1 MSLRPI
7 NVDFPEK
14 WAQIKG
20 TLESVISLSKVTRA
34 EWNERFSDVYSVCT
48 SSQDGLDEKLY
59 KETKAFFEQH
69 TKNLYCNIFMHSK
82 KNLLND
88 YHDNWVKYKT
98 GARFI
103 NLLYRFLN
111 EHYTLR
117 RRSDYVEHLQISYT
131 DNEIMEI
138 GQLALETWKTEVIMR
153 LKELMTNALLHE
165 VKLAR
170 QGERPSE
177 TVVHGV
183 IGSLIDVQEYNTKSP
198 LKLYQQEFEERLLV
212 ETSDFYRAEA
222 SHMLSTCNCSQYMQK
237 VDTRLAEENLRVRK
251 LFHPTSYDKVMKE
264 AQIRLVQDH
273 QAMFTSECRQMIKE
287 RKTADLS
294 RMYKLLKPIQ
304 NGFSAMLLEFEG
316 YIADT
321 GLDRVKML
329 QNENEMGQFVNVL
342 LLLHTEYTELVQ
354 TTFQSDQAFFGSRD
368 RACTKIVNFRIDPKK
383 PCRSPELLAK
393 YCDSLLKKSTKN
405 LPDNEIDEKLN
416 DVITIF
422 RYLGDKDVFQKFY
435 SKLLAKRLIHGLS
448 VSMDTEEGM
457 ITKLK
462 LACGY
467 EYTNKLHRMFT
478 DIALSS
484 DLDKKFATFLEK
496 NGTSLGINFSLLV
509 LQSGAWPLG
518 QTAFSTVM
526 LPQELCKSVQ
536 MFEAFY
542 GHMFNGRKLTWLQH
556 LSNGEIKL
564 TYLKKPYIIT
574 CTTYQM
580 AILLL
585 FNENEKMSYHDISVQ
600 CQLDDKELRRTLQ
613 SVVDVKLLL
622 KENATTTVPTTT
634 AEEDDDDVDVVST
647 NNELSGCSFQL
658 NKDFSNKR
666 TKLKITA
673 AVQKETPQE
682 LEQTHTSVDEDRHMY
697 TQAAIVRIMKS
708 RKVLKHNVLIQEV
721 VDQSRAKFSPTT
733 QLIKKC
739 IEALIEKNYLE
750 RLPGTKDE
758 YGYVA

>member
-1 MSLRPI
+1 MTLRPV

-14 WAQIKG
+14 WLKIRG
-20 TLESVISLSKVTRA
+20 TLQSVILLCKVTRA

-69 TKNLYCNIFMHSK
+69 TRDVYTNISTHS
-82 KNLLND
+82 KNLLTD
-88 YHDNWVKYKT
+88 YYDNWMKYNT
-98 GARFI
+98 GAKYI

-117 RRSDYVEHLQISYT
+117 RRNDYVEHLQISFT
-131 DNEIMEI
+131 DNDIMEI
-138 GQLALETWKTEVIMR
+138 GQLALETWKSEVILP
-153 LKELMTNALLHE
+153 LKESIINALLNE
-165 VKLAR
+165 VKRAR

-183 IGSLIDVQEYNTKSP
+183 ISSLIDVQEYNTKSP
-198 LKLYQQEFEERLLV
+198 LKLYQQEFEERLLA
-212 ETSDFYRAEA
+212 ETSEFYRAEA
-222 SHMLSTCNCSQYMQK
+222 SHFLTTCNCSQYMQK

-273 QAMFTSECRQMIKE
+273 QAMFTSECQQMIKE

-294 RMYKLLKPIQ
+294 RMYKLLKPMQ
-304 NGFSAMLLEFEG
+304 KGFNAMLQELEG

-342 LLLHTEYTELVQ
+342 LELHTEYTDLVL
-354 TTFQSDQAFFGSRD
+354 TTFQGDQAFYGSRD
-368 RACTKIVNFRIDPKK
+368 KACTKIVNFRLDPKK

-405 LPDNEIDEKLN
+405 LPDGEIDDKLN
-416 DVITIF
+416 NVITIF
-422 RYLGDKDVFQKFY
+422 KYLDDKDVFQKFY

-478 DIALSS
+478 DMTLSS
-484 DLDKKFATFLEK
+484 DLNKKFSTFLDGSSTK
-496 NGTSLGINFSLLV
+496 LGINFSLLV

-518 QTAFSTVM
+518 QTAVSSVM

-542 GHMFNGRKLTWLQH
+542 SNMFNGRKLTWLQH

-564 TYLKKPYIIT
+564 TYLKKPFIIT

-580 AILLL
+580 AVLLL
-585 FNENEKMSYHDISVQ
+585 FNENEKMTYSDICAQ

-613 SVVDVKLLL
+613 SVVDVKILL
-622 KENATTTVPTTT
+622 KENT
-634 AEEDDDDVDVVST
+634 EVD
-647 NNELSGCSFQL
+647 ELSSCSFVL
-658 NKDFSNKR
+658 NKEFSNKR

-682 LEQTHTSVDEDRHMY
+682 MEQTHTSVDEDRHMY

-721 VDQSRAKFSPTT
+721 VGQSRAKFSPTT

-750 RLPGTKDE
+750 RLPGSKDE